1 MEMDPPAGDAPAES
15 HYKCNPQ
22 AAAWRRITELTYQT
36 SGLLYVRLNQSG
48 WFCLT
53 NTKPFGL
60 FNDVYDQ

>member
-36 SGLLYVRLNQSG
+36 FGLLYV
-48 WFCLT
+48 
-53 NTKPFGL
+53 
-60 FNDVYDQ
+60 